1 MLAFTANEF
10 WPQTGIFFFKSVFPD
25 VFKFMN
31 CKWSW
36 DLQRKTFRKSS
47 KEAIKEPLVRTDE
60 EKSGWL
66 G

>member
-1 MLAFTANEF
+1 MSFGPKQE
-10 WPQTGIFFFKSVFPD
+10 FFFKKAFSQMFL
-25 VFKFMN
+25 N
-31 CKWSW
+31 SW
-36 DLQRKTFRKSS
+36 IVNGVGDLQRKTFRKSS